1 MLRLL
6 IITIALSVPLSA
18 WSQTPQ
24 DDSSGAQ
31 ESGEEQAAESDADTE
46 QQPAEEAEGAERPA
60 EEAEGAEQESTEE
73 AEGAEQESTES
84 DADEAGASK
93 PVGVQLADLETIEGS
108 GFDANAKVELQFQEN
123 STDSMDASYRY
134 KWRKVSPSTIQSTDF
149 KVSFNATGSSRT
161 NSNGDE
167 IIDYSQTLTLDGT
180 AGPSSNHASFSYDSY
195 ISPKFG
201 QPTFLF
207 VEPQV
212 RIVSDASESDGEQ
225 TDGPDQMSAAAT
237 VGFGFGRVY
246 PSASY
251 ERASAIIKILRREG
265 LLLRTETPGEVQDLI
280 GILKRRWDPTKDVL
294 KALDYMKSKGL
305 VAAGETPSSLIA
317 EMVMLVE
324 QSFDYKETG
333 SQYRLGVNY
342 NFMTGETESDVQP
355 LLLAASYT
363 EVFGDERLIIQPF
376 AYFYKRIDE
385 DEDASYGATID
396 IRYAKSARSE
406 LFFTDR
412 WSPDVQNS
420 IEAGWR
426 YTLSSF
432 MNAEVKYTLDIP
444 LSDPAE
450 DPDTGETEEQEWPA
464 AIIVSL
470 KAGGRGL

>member
-46 QQPAEEAEGAERPA
+46 QQPAEEAEGAEKPA
-60 EEAEGAEQESTEE
+60 EEAEGAEKP
-73 AEGAEQESTES
+73 AES
-84 DADEAGASK
+84 DADEASASK

-134 KWRKVSPSTIQSTDF
+134 KWRKVSPGTIQSSDF

-167 IIDYSQTLTLDGT
+167 IIDHSQTLTLDGT
-180 AGPSSNHASFSYDSY
+180 AGPNSDHASFSYDSY

-207 VEPQV
+207 FEPQV

-251 ERASAIIKILRREG
+251 ERASTIIKILRREG

-294 KALDYMKSKGL
+294 KAIDYMKSKGL
-305 VAAGETPSSLIA
+305 VAAGETPSSLVA
-317 EMVMLVE
+317 EMVTVVE

-385 DEDASYGATID
+385 DEDASYGASID
-396 IRYAKSARSE
+396 VRYAKSARSE

-412 WSPDVQNS
+412 WTPDVQNS

-444 LSDPAE
+444 LSDPVE
-450 DPDTGETEEQEWPA
+450 DPNTGETEDQEWPA

>member
-46 QQPAEEAEGAERPA
+46 QQPAEEAEGAEKPA
-60 EEAEGAEQESTEE
+60 EEAEGAEKP
-73 AEGAEQESTES
+73 AES
-84 DADEAGASK
+84 DADEASASK

-134 KWRKVSPSTIQSTDF
+134 KWRKVSPSTIQSSDF

-167 IIDYSQTLTLDGT
+167 IIDHSQTLTLDGT
-180 AGPSSNHASFSYDSY
+180 AGPSSDHASFSYDSY

-207 VEPQV
+207 FEPQV

-251 ERASAIIKILRREG
+251 ERASTIIKILRREG

-294 KALDYMKSKGL
+294 KAIDYMKSKGL
-305 VAAGETPSSLIA
+305 VAAGETPSSLVA
-317 EMVMLVE
+317 EMVTVVE

-385 DEDASYGATID
+385 DEDASYGASID
-396 IRYAKSARSE
+396 VRYAKSARSE

-412 WSPDVQNS
+412 WTPDVQNS

-444 LSDPAE
+444 LSDPVE
-450 DPDTGETEEQEWPA
+450 DPNTGETEDQEWPA